1 MISKEEIHHLLDQLE
16 TNIADELESQTLDF
30 KQWNM
35 RSLDDNIKLMLKMA
49 VCMANGGGGSVVFG
63 VADNIKGRSNA
74 ILGVPKDIDTT
85 ILQKRIYE
93 KTDPHLTPVFEDIII
108 PEGTERLIL
117 MNVYPGMPPYTTTD
131 GSATIR
137 QGKDCIP
144 YTGTLRR
151 KMMDTSTQMDYTAEI
166 IHEDWKNLFSHAA
179 MERVREIMS
188 KERVDEGLLTLS
200 DEDLLRSIGALQE
213 NYLTKGSLLLVGK
226 PEAISKYI
234 PQYRWSYRK
243 MISDTDYSNRDDGTH
258 AIPVALYELERY
270 IAVDNPMVT
279 VESGL
284 VHPEFSTY
292 PTIALREALLN
303 AFGHR
308 DYRIDGTIM
317 LKQYK
322 DKLILTNPGEFVG
335 GITPQNI
342 LHHPPVARNNH
353 LMDLLD
359 RLKLVNRSN
368 LGVSR
373 IFRSLLIEGK
383 EPPIYREVGN
393 NIELTFIS
401 SPLNKN
407 FKNLINHMTQE
418 NTHVDVDHLLILQYL
433 IRHEEIDTSI
443 AAEVAQRSMEQ
454 ARELLSV
461 MQNEFKLIESIG
473 RGKGRYYTL
482 SRSAYELLKG
492 DMQYER
498 QQSLDKE
505 AVKIRVL
512 SILKK
517 DRDRSLTN
525 KEIRQLT
532 GMNRKQVQRLIKEL
546 EPDGVK
552 VVGRGAG
559 TKYIY
564 SP

>member
-243 MISDTDYSNRDDGTH
+243 MIQIEMTEHMRYQLLCMNWRD
-258 AIPVALYELERY
+258 
-270 IAVDNPMVT
+270 
-279 VESGL
+279 
-284 VHPEFSTY
+284 
-292 PTIALREALLN
+292 
-303 AFGHR
+303 
-308 DYRIDGTIM
+308 
-317 LKQYK
+317 
-322 DKLILTNPGEFVG
+322 IL
-335 GITPQNI
+335 
-342 LHHPPVARNNH
+342 
-353 LMDLLD
+353 
-359 RLKLVNRSN
+359 
-368 LGVSR
+368 
-373 IFRSLLIEGK
+373 LLI
-383 EPPIYREVGN
+383 I
-393 NIELTFIS
+393 
-401 SPLNKN
+401 
-407 FKNLINHMTQE
+407 QW
-418 NTHVDVDHLLILQYL
+418 
-433 IRHEEIDTSI
+433 
-443 AAEVAQRSMEQ
+443 
-454 ARELLSV
+454 
-461 MQNEFKLIESIG
+461 
-473 RGKGRYYTL
+473 
-482 SRSAYELLKG
+482 
-492 DMQYER
+492 
-498 QQSLDKE
+498 
-505 AVKIRVL
+505 
-512 SILKK
+512 
-517 DRDRSLTN
+517 
-525 KEIRQLT
+525 
-532 GMNRKQVQRLIKEL
+532 
-546 EPDGVK
+546 
-552 VVGRGAG
+552 
-559 TKYIY
+559 
-564 SP
+564 